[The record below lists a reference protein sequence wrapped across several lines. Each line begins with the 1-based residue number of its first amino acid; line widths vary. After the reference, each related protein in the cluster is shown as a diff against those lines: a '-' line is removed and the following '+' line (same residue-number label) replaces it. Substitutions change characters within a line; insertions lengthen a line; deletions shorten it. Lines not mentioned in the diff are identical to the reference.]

1 MDNDLP
7 FVDQQRVARAAE
19 GMISNH
25 GANAFAVADQRAQV
39 LRSAGRD
46 TAAATWESISEL
58 IQVRLGDCPDA
69 RRSAHCRLC
78 GGVKL
83 TMPAWPAP
91 EDMVLCLDCGTAES
105 FGELDCRLRAG
116 EGGPHS

>member
-7 FVDQQRVARAAE
+7 FVDQERIARAAE

-25 GANAFAVADQRAQV
+25 GANAFAVADQRAQM

-46 TAAATWESISEL
+46 MAAATWQSISQL
-58 IQVRLGDCPDA
+58 IQVRLGDCPDG

-78 GGVKL
+78 GGVNL
-83 TMPAWPAP
+83 NVPDWPQP
-91 EDMVLCLDCGTAES
+91 QDMVLCLDCGIGERYGDLES
-105 FGELDCRLRAG
+105 RMQSGAG
-116 EGGPHS
+116 FRNS